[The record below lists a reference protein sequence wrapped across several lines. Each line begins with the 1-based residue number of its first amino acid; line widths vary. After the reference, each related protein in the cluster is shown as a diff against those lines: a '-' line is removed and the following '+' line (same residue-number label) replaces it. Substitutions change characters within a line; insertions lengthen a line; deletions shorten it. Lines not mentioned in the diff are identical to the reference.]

1 MNTHVLEYDIVVVGG
16 GTAGPMAAI
25 KAKERDPSLRVLLLE
40 KANVKRSGA
49 ISMGMDGLNNAVIPG
64 HATPEQYTREITI
77 ANDGI
82 VDQQAVYA
90 YAAHSFATIE
100 QLDRWGVKFE
110 KDGTGDYAVKKVHHM
125 GSYVL
130 PMPEGHDIKKVLYRQ
145 LKRARIAITNRIV
158 ATRVLTDAHG
168 RASGVLGFDCRSAD
182 FHVIRAKAVI
192 LCCGAA
198 GRLGLPAS
206 GYLMGTY
213 ENPTNAGDGY
223 AMAYHA
229 GAALANLECFQINP
243 LIKDYNGPACAYV
256 TGPLGGF
263 TANGKGERF
272 IECDYWSGQ
281 MMWEFHQELQS
292 GNGPVFLKLDHLAEE
307 TIQTIEQILHTNE
320 RPSRGRFHAG
330 RGTDY
335 RHRMV
340 EMHISEI
347 GFCSGHSASGVY
359 VNARAETTV
368 PGLYAAGDM
377 AAVPHNYMLGAFTY
391 GWFAGQK
398 RGRLRRRPRSCARRR
413 RAGRSRTRARVR
425 AARARARPRA
435 RAGRIQAAPDG
446 ERLSAAAEG
455 HAEDGNR
462 AAALRRHRR
471 RHRIDQGRSSA
482 RADARGR
489 GARDPRLRGN
499 GRARVAVSH
508 GKPLGAVPPPRRLS
522 APRRRAMVLPHMAAQ
537 GRRRHDAQREA
548 RGRTVH
554 RAARRRR
561 TQRIRPSAHPRTGR
575 ARGRSLTRSY
585 TVPHTP
591 HDIFLRSSAPVT
603 IDEERCIADKGC
615 TVCVDVCPL
624 DLLAIDVTKGKA
636 YMQFD
641 ECWYCMPCER
651 DCPTG
656 AVKVDIPYLL
666 R

>member
-82 VDQQAVYA
+82 VDQEAVHA
-90 YAAHSFATIE
+90 YATHSFATIE

-145 LKRARIAITNRIV
+145 LKRARIEITNRIV

-168 RASGVLGFDCRSAD
+168 NASGVLGFDCRTAE

-281 MMWEFHQELQS
+281 MMWEFYQELQS

-307 TIQTIEQILHTNE
+307 TIRTIEQILHTNE

-335 RHRMV
+335 RQQMV

-391 GWFAGQK
+391 GWFAGQN
-398 RGRLRRRPRSCARRR
+398 AADYV
-413 RAGRSRTRARVR
+413 AGRELAPVDAAQVETERARVFAPLAR
-425 AARARARPRA
+425 EHGLAPAQVEYKLRRMVNDYLQPPKVTRKMEIGLQRFADIAEDIESIKATHPHELMRAAEVRAIRDCAEMAARASLFRTESRWGLYHHRVDYPHRNDAEWFCHTWLRKHADGTMRSEKRPVEPYIVPLADDERTA
-435 RAGRIQAAPDG
+435 YAQLRVREPAAV
-446 ERLSAAAEG
+446 
-455 HAEDGNR
+455 
-462 AAALRRHRR
+462 AAAL
-471 RHRIDQGRSSA
+471 
-482 RADARGR
+482 
-489 GARDPRLRGN
+489 
-499 GRARVAVSH
+499 
-508 GKPLGAVPPPRRLS
+508 
-522 APRRRAMVLPHMAAQ
+522 
-537 GRRRHDAQREA
+537 
-548 RGRTVH
+548 
-554 RAARRRR
+554 
-561 TQRIRPSAHPRTGR
+561 
-575 ARGRSLTRSY
+575 
-585 TVPHTP
+585 
-591 HDIFLRSSAPVT
+591 
-603 IDEERCIADKGC
+603 
-615 TVCVDVCPL
+615 
-624 DLLAIDVTKGKA
+624 
-636 YMQFD
+636 
-641 ECWYCMPCER
+641 
-651 DCPTG
+651 
-656 AVKVDIPYLL
+656 
-666 R
+666 